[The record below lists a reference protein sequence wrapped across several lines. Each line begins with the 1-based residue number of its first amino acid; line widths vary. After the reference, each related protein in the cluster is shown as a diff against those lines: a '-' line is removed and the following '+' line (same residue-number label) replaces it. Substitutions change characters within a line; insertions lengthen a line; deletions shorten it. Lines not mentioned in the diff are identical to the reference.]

1 MRHYFCMIDTRR
13 GPRLYFGRMMT
24 ERERVL
30 TLLAGGR
37 SDRVPWFGDLDYWAT
52 SLIGRGLKPAG
63 FKESDAYIEWHQD
76 LRVGFYL
83 QGDFPFKTI
92 IENCR
97 VTEWREGAARRRRIE
112 TPRGALTETWT
123 WLPESFSEAPTE
135 HLVKSAEDLAAY
147 ACLFE
152 NTRFEPDFAFAEKR
166 ARQVGEMGIV
176 LCYLPKSPFM
186 QMVALDAG
194 IVTVTEIDADA
205 PGELEATLAA
215 VRRAHDRAARIALES
230 PAEILMIPENLSSEV
245 VGPRFYELYMRDY
258 HETWSRRIGA
268 AGKFSCVHL
277 DGTLKGLLRQVSGAG
292 FTFVEAMTPWPV
304 GDLEVERWAEWCGET
319 PTVFWG
325 GLPGVYFTDKV
336 PEAEFERH
344 VRAVLRVMTSCPRYV
359 LGVADQVPPD
369 GLESRVRRVAELADE
384 FGRY

>member
-1 MRHYFCMIDTRR
+1 MI
-13 GPRLYFGRMMT
+13 T

-30 TLLAGGR
+30 TLLAGKR
-37 SDRVPWFGDLDYWAT
+37 PDRVPWFGDLDYWAT

-63 FKESDAYIEWHQD
+63 FKESDAYIEWHRD

-83 QGDFPFKTI
+83 QGYFPFKTI
-92 IENCR
+92 IENCK
-97 VTEWREGAARRRRIE
+97 VAEWREGAARRRRVE
-112 TPRGALTETWT
+112 TPRGTLTETWT

-135 HLVKSAEDLAAY
+135 YLVKSAADLPAY
-147 ACLFE
+147 RHMHE
-152 NTRFEPDFAFAEKR
+152 NMRFDADHAPTEKR
-166 ARQVGEMGIV
+166 ARQIGEMGIV

-194 IVTVTEIDADA
+194 IAAVTEIHADA
-205 PGELEATLAA
+205 QGELEATLAA

-230 PAEILMIPENLSSEV
+230 PAEVLMIPENLSSEV
-245 VGPRFYELYMRDY
+245 VGPRFYERYMRDY
-258 HETWSRRIGA
+258 HQTWSGRIAA
-268 AGKFSCVHL
+268 AGKHSCIHL
-277 DGTLKGLLRQVSGAG
+277 DGTLKGLLRQVCGSG
-292 FTFVEAMTPWPV
+292 FTFIEAMTPAPV

-319 PTVFWG
+319 PTIFWG

-344 VRAVLRVMTSCPRYV
+344 VRAVLRVMTASPRYV

-369 GLESRVRRVAELADE
+369 GLERRVRRVAEFADE